1 MEIKIENY
9 IKKIKGVTVLDN
21 ISIHMTSGKV
31 WGLSGPNG
39 SGKTMLMRAI
49 AGLIYPTAGFVEI
62 DKKVL
67 GKDISFPESIGIL
80 IENPSFIANYSAAD
94 NLKTLASI
102 KKKVGMEEIN
112 QTLCDVGLDPGDK
125 KVFRKFS
132 LGMKQKLGIA
142 AAFFENP
149 EIIILDEPFNA
160 LDANSVARV
169 KKMILK
175 KKGEGALII
184 IACHNKEEL
193 SELSDEI
200 IQIAEGH
207 IEKGIVG

>member
-1 MEIKIENY
+1 MEINIKNY
-9 IKKIKGVTVLDN
+9 TKKLKGVLVLNN
-21 ISIHMTSGKV
+21 ISLQMTSGKI
-31 WGLSGPNG
+31 WGLAGPNG

-49 AGLIYPTAGFVEI
+49 AGLIYPTDGCVEI
-62 DKKVL
+62 DGKII

-80 IENPSFIANYSAAD
+80 IENPSFIANYSAVD
-94 NLKTLASI
+94 NLKVLASI
-102 KKKVGMEEIN
+102 KKKVGLEEMK
-112 QTLCDVGLDPGDK
+112 QTLYDVGLDPDDK
-125 KVFRKFS
+125 KPFRKFS

-149 EIIILDEPFNA
+149 DLIILDEPFNA
-160 LDANSVARV
+160 LDADSVVRV

-175 KKGEGALII
+175 KKEQGALII
-184 IACHNKEEL
+184 IACHDKQEL

-207 IEKGIVG
+207 IERGKA